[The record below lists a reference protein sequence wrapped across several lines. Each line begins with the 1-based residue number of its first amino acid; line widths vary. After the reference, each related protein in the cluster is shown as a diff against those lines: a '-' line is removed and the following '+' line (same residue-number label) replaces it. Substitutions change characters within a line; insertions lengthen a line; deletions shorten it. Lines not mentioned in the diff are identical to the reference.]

1 MGSMILKICKRLA
14 GMLIMVL
21 IVASFTFFLVRII
34 PGNPVQAKYL
44 SLVSKGVSPYQANI
58 QVRALY
64 GFLPQTSLWHQYI
77 SYMVDLF
84 HLNLGQSITYTGDS
98 VSQIMSDALPWT
110 IGLVSI
116 GIIISFVLGVIMGVV
131 AAVKRSSK
139 TGDAVT
145 WGSTFLHSIPN
156 YLLGVLL
163 IFLFSTFWRLF
174 PVGSPYD
181 ASLKPG
187 LNIPFLASLLRHLFL
202 PIATYVISGYGGWT
216 LSMKSSVISVLGD
229 DFILASELRGM
240 RRGIIVR
247 YIARNAF
254 LPLFTGLALTLGF
267 MFGGSALI
275 ETVFNIQGLGYLLT
289 SSTGALD
296 YPLME
301 GCFLLITVAVILA
314 NAVADV
320 LYTVIDPRVRG

>member
-1 MGSMILKICKRLA
+1 MKVLLKVCKRLI
-14 GMLIMVL
+14 GMIVTIL

-34 PGNPVQAKYL
+34 PGDPVQAKYL
-44 SLVSKGVSPYQANI
+44 ALIAQGITPYQASI
-58 QVRALY
+58 QVRDLF
-64 GFLPQTSLWHQYI
+64 GFLPKMPLWQQYI
-77 SYMVDLF
+77 HYMLGLLHF
-84 HLNLGQSITYTGDS
+84 NLGQSITYTGAS
-98 VSQIMSDALPWT
+98 VTSILSSALPWT
-110 IGLVSI
+110 VGLVSV
-116 GIIISFVLGVIMGVV
+116 GIIVSFVLGVATGVI

-139 TGDAVT
+139 VGNVVT

-163 IFLFSTFWRLF
+163 IFLFSTLWHLL

-181 ASLKPG
+181 ASQKPG
-187 LNIPFLASLLRHLFL
+187 LNIPFLASLARHLVL
-202 PIATYVISGYGGWT
+202 PIGTYVISAYGGWT

-229 DFILASELRGM
+229 DFILASELRGIQP
-240 RRGIIVR
+240 RIIWR

-254 LPLFTGLALTLGF
+254 LPLFTGLAITLGF

-275 ETVFNIQGLGYLLT
+275 ETVFNIHGLGYLLT
-289 SSTGALD
+289 TSTGALD

-301 GCFLLITVAVILA
+301 GCFLLITISVIVA

-320 LYTVIDPRVRG
+320 VYTVIDPRVRG